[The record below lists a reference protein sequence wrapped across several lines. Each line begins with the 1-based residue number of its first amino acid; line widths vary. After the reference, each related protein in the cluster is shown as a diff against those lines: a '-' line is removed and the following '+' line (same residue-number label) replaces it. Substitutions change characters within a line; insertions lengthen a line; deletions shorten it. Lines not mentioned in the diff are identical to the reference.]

1 MQCARF
7 TAPVLVNNYK
17 EVGTKEGCKNGYIVN
32 PLEHDAAKLSL
43 YKAYTAYKKELLKS
57 GRPNS
62 KVPLTP
68 TDFSLVFQYF

>member
-1 MQCARF
+1 
-7 TAPVLVNNYK
+7 
-17 EVGTKEGCKNGYIVN
+17 VN

-68 TDFSLVFQYF
+68 TDFSLVFKYF